1 MYIVLASIN
10 SSAVPLAVSLD
21 ALCICLSPYSPTW
34 KKEEKVTS
42 SMFKAFVNVWVKN
55 SQFVESIFILD
66 PVLFHVHTSDEK
78 SRLKSNLYSFQMS
91 RVAAQCSFQRLSM
104 GKTNS
109 SEDMQ
114 RAQIN

>member
-1 MYIVLASIN
+1 
-10 SSAVPLAVSLD
+10 
-21 ALCICLSPYSPTW
+21 
-34 KKEEKVTS
+34 
-42 SMFKAFVNVWVKN
+42 MFKAFVNVWVKN
-55 SQFVESIFILD
+55 GQFLESIFILD